1 MKNNMLKIWS
11 FCVLIF
17 LGETVSA
24 IKPETGDLKLWYS
37 RPAADWNAAMPIGN
51 GFAGAMV
58 FGEVDR
64 ERLQLN
70 EATLY
75 SGEPATAYKKVDIS
89 QTFGQITDLLRR
101 EAYSE
106 AQELVRKNW
115 LGRLHQNYQ
124 PLGDLWIEN
133 NRKGEYS
140 DYYRELDLEKSMVKI
155 SYRQHGVRFTREIFA
170 SNPDRVIVVKITAD
184 KADAIDLTI
193 SLSSVHP
200 TAKQVKGDKNTLILK
215 GQAPGYAERRTLQQ
229 IEGWGDQYKHPE
241 LYTENGERKFNKQVL
256 YGDEIGGMGTF
267 FETQVKT
274 VMPKGGTVE
283 VTDNGIRVRNT
294 REVILLLAAATSFN
308 DFDKSPSREGLDP
321 HVKAQADL
329 ARSEG
334 KSYQEMAD
342 AHLADYQRLFKRVSF
357 TLPSSK
363 QQRAL
368 PTDERIIRFSQT
380 PDPAL
385 AAQLFQFGR
394 YLMISGSRPGGQPLN
409 LQGIWNEQ
417 VLPPWN
423 SGYTMNINTEM
434 NYWPAEVTNL
444 SECHEPLFR
453 LIRETA
459 ISGAET
465 AKNMYGRK
473 GWMGHHNV
481 SIWRET
487 YPNDN
492 SVGASY
498 WPMVGGWLCSHLWEH
513 YRFTGDTAFLR
524 EEAYPL
530 MKGAAEFFID
540 WLVKNEDGYWVTP
553 VSTSPEN
560 TFITS
565 EGERSSLSVGS
576 TMDMAII
583 RGLFEQTVKTTE
595 ILGMDKA
602 FRDSMV
608 FRLQNLLP
616 YRIGER
622 GQLQEWH
629 RDFKEI
635 EPEHRH
641 LSHLYGFYP
650 GDQITPDATPELFR
664 AVGKTLELRGDAA
677 NGWSMGWKINCWARQ
692 LDGDHAYKIINN
704 LFKPVD
710 FSDRPSKLGGL
721 YPSML
726 DACPPFQID
735 GNFGYTAGVAEMLLQ
750 SHTGMLHL
758 LPALPSVWPSGEIKG
773 LKARGNFTV
782 DIRWE
787 NGMLKE
793 AMITS
798 GLGNICRL
806 KTNGAAIVNGETYSG
821 NVIEFPTEKGKKYK
835 IVLKK

>member
-1 MKNNMLKIWS
+1 MLKFGS
-11 FCVLIF
+11 VLIF
-17 LGETVSA
+17 LFLWGTTSA
-24 IKPETGDLKLWYS
+24 AKPERSDLKLWYNS
-37 RPAADWNAAMPIGN
+37 PASDWNGAMPIGN
-51 GFAGAMV
+51 GFTGAMV
-58 FGEVDR
+58 FGGVER
-64 ERLQLN
+64 EQLQLN
-70 EATLY
+70 EVTLY
-75 SGEPATAYKKVDIS
+75 SGEPLTAYKKVDIS
-89 QTFGQITDLLRR
+89 QTYEQITDLLRR
-101 EAYSE
+101 ESYQE
-106 AQELVRKNW
+106 AEELVRKNW

-133 NRKGEYS
+133 NQKGEYT

-155 SYRQHGVRFTREIFA
+155 SYRQNGARFTREVFA

-184 KADAIDLTI
+184 KAAAIDLTVF
-193 SLSSVHP
+193 LSSVHP
-200 TAKQVKGDKNTLILK
+200 TAKQVKGNENTLILK
-215 GQAPGYAERRTLQQ
+215 GQAPGYAERRTLAQ
-229 IEGWGDQYKHPE
+229 IERWKDEHKHPE
-241 LYTENGERKFNKQVL
+241 LYTEKGERKFDKQVL
-256 YGDEIGGMGTF
+256 YGDEIGGMGMF
-267 FETQVKT
+267 FETQVKA
-274 VMPKGGTVE
+274 VLPKGGDVE
-283 VTDNGIRVRNT
+283 VTDNGIRIRNT

-308 DFDKSPSREGLDP
+308 GFDKSPSREGVDP
-321 HVKAQADL
+321 HAKAAADL
-329 ARSEG
+329 AKSEG
-334 KSYQEMAD
+334 KSYEKMAD
-342 AHLADYQRLFKRVSF
+342 AHLTDYQRLFKRVSF

-368 PTDERIIRFSQT
+368 PTDERIIRFSET

-385 AAQLFQFGR
+385 AVQLFQFGR
-394 YLMISGSRPGGQPLN
+394 YLMISGSRAGGQPLN
-409 LQGIWNEQ
+409 LQGMWNDQ

-459 ISGAET
+459 LSGAET
-465 AKNMYGRK
+465 AKNMYGRR

-513 YRFTGDTAFLR
+513 YQFTGNTDFLR
-524 EEAYPL
+524 EDAYPV
-530 MKGAAEFFID
+530 MKGAAEFFMD
-540 WLVKNEDGYWVTP
+540 WLVKGENGYWVTP

-560 TFITS
+560 TFVTAD
-565 EGERSSLSVGS
+565 GKRASLSVGS

-583 RGLFEQTVKTTE
+583 RGLFEQTVKAAD
-595 ILGMDKA
+595 ILGMDKS
-602 FRDSMV
+602 FRDSV
-608 FRLQNLLP
+608 AVRLKNLLP
-616 YRIGER
+616 YQVGKK
-622 GQLQEWH
+622 GQLQEWY
-629 RDFKEI
+629 RDFDEA

-650 GDQITPDATPELFR
+650 GTQITPDATPELFR

-704 LFKPVD
+704 LFKPVG
-710 FSDRPSKLGGL
+710 FSDKPSKLGGL

-750 SHTGMLHL
+750 SHTGALHL
-758 LPALPSVWPSGEIKG
+758 LPALPSVWPSGEISG

-782 DIRWE
+782 DMRWK
-787 NGMLKE
+787 NGTLE
-793 AMITS
+793 DAVITS
-798 GLGNICRL
+798 CSGGVCRL
-806 KTNGAAIVNGETYSG
+806 KTNGSATVNGKMYSG
-821 NVIEFPTEKGKKYK
+821 DVVEFPTEKGKKYK
-835 IVLKK
+835 IELKK